1 MVYAGSNNTVV
12 VVVVGRSD
20 IRRRAGEMKME
31 RCGAGNLRHG
41 RYAHYH
47 VGHLRP
53 FTISRK
59 EDVEEHG
66 IHHEID
72 AIVMGRAYRLAS
84 DDPSGSE
91 TKHTILPTLTHCPEP
106 ASVMTLSSPIR
117 RIAVIGAGPSGLAA
131 VKYLLAEKCFERI
144 DVFEKRSSAG
154 GVWNYCPGILKE
166 KLTTDVPQLDPN
178 KPLEEPLWYPT
189 GGHDRPQEAVFVSPL
204 YKTLDTNIPKE
215 MMGYGDKSF
224 EQDSQVFP
232 KHSAVKKYLD
242 EYAEDI
248 KNVIQFET
256 QVVDVRKTEGAPHAW
271 SLTTKNL
278 RERIEKTHSYD
289 AVVVAS
295 GHFDV
300 PYTPDIAGIQAWNTA
315 YPGIISH
322 SRLFDSAESFRDKKV
337 IVVGTSA
344 SGLDIGNQINEVS
357 KGKLLVSQRTE
368 TPLASAAS
376 DKIYLPQ
383 IVEFLPP
390 HTHNRAV
397 RFANGH
403 IEQDIDAIVFCTGY
417 LYSFP
422 FLSSLNPPLITDGR
436 RTLNV
441 YQHLFYIYDTTLVLP
456 ALPQRV
462 IPLPLSEN
470 QAAVFARVWS
480 GRLSLPSQKEMKAW
494 EEANIAQKGNGTS
507 FHLLPFPQDADY
519 HNFLH
524 DWAATAPLRQ
534 GLDNNG
540 AGKLCNYCGE
550 RQRWIRQRL
559 PEMKRVF
566 SEKGQERSS
575 IKNLEQL
582 GFDYDK
588 WKEQEGH
595 RDARL

>member
-1 MVYAGSNNTVV
+1 MASARSNT

-20 IRRRAGEMKME
+20 IRGRAGELKME
-31 RCGAGNLRHG
+31 RCGGEPRF
-41 RYAHYH
+41 
-47 VGHLRP
+47 P
-53 FTISRK
+53 P
-59 EDVEEHG
+59 
-66 IHHEID
+66 
-72 AIVMGRAYRLAS
+72 YRDELI
-84 DDPSGSE
+84 GSPPTQPLGLKIE
-91 TKHTILPTLTHCPEP
+91 TYYPPTPTVCSELP
-106 ASVMTLSSPIR
+106 SVMTLSTPIR

-131 VKYLLAEKCFERI
+131 VKYLLAEKCFERV

-154 GVWNYCPGILKE
+154 GVWNYCPGTLKE
-166 KLTTDVPQLDPN
+166 NLTTPVPQLDPN
-178 KPLEEPLWYPT
+178 KPLEEPLWYST
-189 GGHDRPQEAVFVSPL
+189 GGNDRPREPVFVSPL

-215 MMGYGDKSF
+215 MMGFHDKSF
-224 EQDSQVFP
+224 EPDSQVFP
-232 KHSAVKKYLD
+232 KHSAVKRYLD

-256 QVVDVRKTEGAPHAW
+256 QVVDVRKTEGALHAW

-278 RERIEKTHSYD
+278 REGVERTHSYD

-300 PYTPDIAGIQAWNTA
+300 PYTPEIPGIQTWNSA
-315 YPGIISH
+315 YPDVISH
-322 SRLFDSAESFRDKKV
+322 SRLFDSAEPFRDKKV

-376 DKIYLPQ
+376 EKIYLPE

-390 HTHNRAV
+390 HAHNRAV

-441 YQHLFYIYDTTLVLP
+441 YQHLFYIYDTSLVLP

-480 GRLSLPSQKEMKAW
+480 GRLSLPSKEEMKAW
-494 EEANIAQKGNGTS
+494 EEANIAKKGNGTS

-524 DWAATAPLRQ
+524 DWAATAPPRQ

-540 AGKLCNYCGE
+540 AGKLCSYCGE
-550 RQRWIRQRL
+550 RQRWIRQRMS
-559 PEMKRVF
+559 EIKRVF
-566 SEKGQERSS
+566 AEKGEERSS
-575 IKNLEQL
+575 IKSLEQL

-588 WKEQEGH
+588 WKEQEGS